1 MKNKKLFVVLSTIA
15 LASIAITG
23 CGKKAELKDGA
34 EVAVSVKGSQMTA
47 TEYYEQ
53 IKKDNISSLIDMI
66 DHDLLDED
74 YKTDEAENKAV
85 KSQMDQIKSYYGS
98 NESTYKSILLQ
109 YFGVNN
115 DEEFEELLRLEYK
128 RNKAVKDYISSNL
141 TDKEIEKYYNDNIYG
156 EIKASHILISV
167 DVSDKAT
174 DDEKKEADEVA
185 KKKAQEVIEKLKNGE
200 KFSDLA
206 KEYSTDTSNNEK
218 GGDLGYFDPN
228 DMVDEFKEAV
238 IKLKNDEYTT
248 EPVKTKFGYHIILR
262 VDQKEKESLD
272 SLKDSIKEKLAS
284 QKISD
289 DNSVY
294 YESLVKFRE
303 SKELK
308 WNDTE
313 LEKSYNDY
321 MNNLIKQSKSKV
333 KIHP

>member
-34 EVAVSVKGSQMTA
+34 EVAVSVKGSQITA

-115 DEEFEELLRLEYK
+115 DEEFEELLRLEYN

-238 IKLKNDEYTT
+238 LKLKNDEYTT

-321 MNNLIKQSKSKV
+321 MNNLIEQSKSK
-333 KIHP
+333 

>member
-34 EVAVSVKGSQMTA
+34 EVAVSVKGSQITA
-47 TEYYEQ
+47 TEFYEQ

-85 KSQMDQIKSYYGS
+85 KSQMDQIKNYYGS

-128 RNKAVKDYISSNL
+128 RNKAVKDYISANL

-156 EIKASHILISV
+156 KIKASHILISV

-174 DDEKKEADEVA
+174 DDEKKEANEVA

-238 IKLKNDEYTT
+238 LKLKNDEYTT

-289 DNSVY
+289 NNSVY

-321 MNNLIKQSKSKV
+321 MNNLIEQSKSK
-333 KIHP
+333 

>member
-156 EIKASHILISV
+156 KIKASHILISV

-174 DDEKKEADEVA
+174 DDEKKEANEVA

-238 IKLKNDEYTT
+238 LKLKNDEYTT

-321 MNNLIKQSKSKV
+321 MNNLIKQSKSK
-333 KIHP
+333 

>member
-34 EVAVSVKGSQMTA
+34 EVAVSVKGSQITA

-74 YKTDEAENKAV
+74 YKTDDAENKAV

-128 RNKAVKDYISSNL
+128 RNKAVKDYISANL

-167 DVSDKAT
+167 DVSDDAT

-238 IKLKNDEYTT
+238 LKLKNDEYTT

-321 MNNLIKQSKSKV
+321 MNNLIEQSK
-333 KIHP
+333 

>member
-34 EVAVSVKGSQMTA
+34 EVAVSVKGSQITA
-47 TEYYEQ
+47 TEFYEQ

-74 YKTDEAENKAV
+74 YKTDDAENKAV

-128 RNKAVKDYISSNL
+128 RNKAVKDYISANL

-156 EIKASHILISV
+156 KIKASHILISV

-174 DDEKKEADEVA
+174 DDEKKEANEVA

-238 IKLKNDEYTT
+238 LKLKNDEYTT

-289 DNSVY
+289 NNSVY

-321 MNNLIKQSKSKV
+321 MNNLIKQSKSK
-333 KIHP
+333 

>member
-34 EVAVSVKGSQMTA
+34 EVAVSVKGSQITA
-47 TEYYEQ
+47 TEFYEQ

-85 KSQMDQIKSYYGS
+85 KSQMDQIKNYYGS

-128 RNKAVKDYISSNL
+128 RNKAVKDYISANL

-156 EIKASHILISV
+156 KIKASHILISV

-238 IKLKNDEYTT
+238 LKLKNDEYTT

-321 MNNLIKQSKSKV
+321 MNNLIEQSKSK
-333 KIHP
+333 

>member
-238 IKLKNDEYTT
+238 LKLKNDEYTT

-321 MNNLIKQSKSKV
+321 MNNLIKQSKSK
-333 KIHP
+333 

>member
-128 RNKAVKDYISSNL
+128 RNKAVKDYISANL

-238 IKLKNDEYTT
+238 LKLKNDEYTT

-321 MNNLIKQSKSKV
+321 MNNLIKQSKSK
-333 KIHP
+333 

>member
-34 EVAVSVKGSQMTA
+34 EVAVSVKGSQITA

-74 YKTDEAENKAV
+74 YKTDDAENKAV

-128 RNKAVKDYISSNL
+128 RNKAVKNYISSNL

-156 EIKASHILISV
+156 KIKASHILISV

-238 IKLKNDEYTT
+238 LKLKNDEYTT

-321 MNNLIKQSKSKV
+321 MNNLIKQSKSK
-333 KIHP
+333 

>member
-34 EVAVSVKGSQMTA
+34 EVAVSVKGSQITA

-238 IKLKNDEYTT
+238 LKLKNDEYTT

-313 LEKSYNDY
+313 LEKSYND
-321 MNNLIKQSKSKV
+321 
-333 KIHP
+333 

>member
-156 EIKASHILISV
+156 KIKASHILISV

-238 IKLKNDEYTT
+238 LKLKNDEYTT

-284 QKISD
+284 QRISD

-321 MNNLIKQSKSKV
+321 MNNLIKQSKSK
-333 KIHP
+333 